1 MSKVSYASLKLSTD
15 NTVKNFD
22 YNGKQIEIL
31 NYLPIEDKYDLIMTT
46 LQKSREGDIY
56 NTVKLDMYF
65 HLHLIYL
72 YTNLSFT
79 DKQRE
84 DEMKIYDNLKSN
96 HFIDDFLTEFPEEE
110 YNELL
115 FLMEN
120 EIKNEQ
126 TYNLSLTSMIK
137 TLINDLPK
145 NAQAAMDMVNSFDK
159 EKYQEVIDFAKAANG
174 GRAISK

>member
-1 MSKVSYASLKLSTD
+1 MSKVSYASLKLSID

-96 HFIDDFLTEFPEEE
+96 HFIDIFLTEFPEEE

-126 TYNLSLTSMIK
+126 TYNLSLVSMIK
-137 TLINDLPK
+137 TLVNDLPK

>member
-96 HFIDDFLTEFPEEE
+96 HFIDSFLAEFSEEE

-126 TYNLSLTSMIK
+126 TYNLSLASMIK
-137 TLINDLPK
+137 TLVNDLPK